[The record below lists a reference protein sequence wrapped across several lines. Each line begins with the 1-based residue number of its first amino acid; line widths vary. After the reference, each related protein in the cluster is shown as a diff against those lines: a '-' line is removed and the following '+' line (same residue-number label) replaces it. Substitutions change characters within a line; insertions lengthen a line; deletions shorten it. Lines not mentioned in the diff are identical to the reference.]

1 MPQMAPKKWES
12 NSTTENGTAIAL
24 VALRSTLRLEQPTL
38 ESSPLPG
45 TTWKNAF
52 MVGRGG
58 DDATSAA
65 ISLDNKIFHVVEGGI
80 FLSLVA
86 LLS

>member
-1 MPQMAPKKWES
+1 MPQMVPKMWES
-12 NSTTENGTAIAL
+12 NSTTAKATAIAF
-24 VALRSTLRLEQPTL
+24 VALLSTLRLEQPTL

-52 MVGRGG
+52 IVGRGG

-65 ISLDNKIFHVVEGGI
+65 ISLNNKLFHVVEGGI
-80 FLSLVA
+80 FFSLVA